1 MAYFAALLARADDD
15 WDVSD
20 IDLDQVDDLEGLADL
35 MRESAADDGL
45 VLLLLEQEDVWFA
58 VVRVDGYEDP
68 RVFVSDRAAVAHSA
82 YAEMLLPELV
92 EDPDVDD
99 IEMLDAV
106 AFSEDGAGDEDAEDE
121 AAPAIGPA
129 GDDEL
134 LVDLGVPPARLVE
147 LGGGG
152 ASEAL
157 TTVAEAV
164 GAGDALETVR

>member
-15 WDVSD
+15 WQASD
-20 IDLDQVDDLEGLADL
+20 IDLDQVDDLDGLADL

-92 EDPDVDD
+92 EDLDVDD
-99 IEMLDAV
+99 LDIIAEV
-106 AFSEDGAGDEDAEDE
+106 AYGADGDDGDDE
-121 AAPAIGPA
+121 EEPPPPVGPA
-129 GDDEL
+129 GEEEL
-134 LVDLGVPPARLVE
+134 LTDLGVSAEKLGE
-147 LGGGG
+147 LGNGG

-157 TTVAEAV
+157 TAVAEAV
-164 GAGDALETVR
+164 GAGEALELVR